1 MREAYF
7 HQLSSLP
14 LDEVQ
19 PVDVTNNPPWW
30 VRKDHKERMIRCAE
44 LAPNRTLL
52 DEFLAQRSA
61 LKHEGLSDIDAHNRA
76 FEAVDYR
83 ARFNAQIENDPSA
96 WTSLSELS
104 ERDRER
110 EIVLVCYCGP
120 DKACHRHLLLALATR
135 HFGVSVEGL

>member
-14 LDEVQ
+14 LDEVL

-30 VRKDHKERMIRCAE
+30 VRKDHKERMIRRAE

-52 DEFLAQRSA
+52 DKFLEQRSA
-61 LKHEGLSDIDAHNRA
+61 LKQEGLSDIDAHNRA

-83 ARFNAQIENDPSA
+83 ARFNAQIETDPSA
-96 WTSLSELS
+96 WERLGELA
-104 ERDRER
+104 ERDREHDV
-110 EIVLVCYCGP
+110 VLVCYCGP
-120 DKACHRHLLLALATR
+120 DKACHRYLLLELAKR
-135 HFGVSVEGL
+135 HFGASVDGL